1 MVALVG
7 LVCSSFVVV
16 NAGTSMRSQALPLG
30 DPTQP
35 TVQVANLLAAR
46 FVGGGSLLFGVIYFE
61 RESIQFG

>member
-30 DPTQP
+30 DPNQP

-46 FVGGGSLLFGVIYFE
+46 FGGEFVFLS
-61 RESIQFG
+61 

>member
-7 LVCSSFVVV
+7 LVFFSFVVV

-30 DPTQP
+30 DPNQP

-46 FVGGGSLLFGVIYFE
+46 FGGEFVFLS
-61 RESIQFG
+61 